1 MRFYTSVIQYGNRLL
16 VRGINKGRDV
26 QERLEFRP
34 TLWVPS
40 KNPNAKHRSL
50 MGQSLENIQ
59 FDSINDA
66 KDYIKKYSDVDN
78 FGIFGNTNFAYQ
90 YITEMFPGE
99 IDFDIREIRTL
110 SLDIETEAEYG
121 FPDVRNPQEA
131 ILLITLQDYVT
142 KKITT
147 FGAKHANPIKTKH
160 NYINC
165 RDEYDLLKRFLDFW
179 SSSYPHIIT
188 GWNIEFFDMP
198 YLFNRIK
205 RVLGE
210 DAAKQLSPWNI
221 ANEREVEK
229 YGKNQLA
236 VDIPGITAL
245 DYIDLYRKFTYSA
258 QESYKLDYIAKI
270 ELGREKLAYD
280 EYDSF
285 RNFYRNDWQKFVE
298 YNVVDTE
305 LVDQLEEKMKLIELV
320 LTMAYDA
327 KCNYIDIFSAVR
339 TWDCILYNHLWNK
352 NIIVHQRDT
361 SKHGRQIIGAYVK
374 EPRPG
379 KYDWVVSFDATSLY
393 PSIIMQYNLSPETMV
408 PGFNNISIEDLLDKK
423 YDLTN
428 LKKDQ
433 ICLTANGYNF
443 KTNKQ
448 GIFPEIVQKLFDDRQ
463 KYKKLMLEAQKQYE
477 LTKQPFHQ
485 NQIAKYNNFQMARKI
500 QLNSLFGAWGNE
512 FFRYYDDRIAEGI
525 TLTGQYIIRTV
536 GIELNRWLN
545 QICST
550 ENIDY
555 SFYSDTDSC
564 YVTLDPLVQKFYK
577 NLPKKKI
584 VDILDK
590 ICAEKIEAVL
600 DRACDD
606 LANYT
611 NAFDKKI
618 KFKREAIADRGIW
631 VAKKRYALNVY
642 NNEGVSY
649 TEPKLKVMGLEIVR
663 SSTPE
668 YARKALKTAV
678 SLALTKNE
686 ATLQKFISETESQY
700 RQLRPE
706 AIAFPRGV
714 NGLGEY
720 ADKAKIYRKG
730 TPMHVRASLLYN
742 HQLRIN
748 HLEKKYEFI
757 REGDKIKFLY
767 LKIPNNIGENCI
779 AFMGSIPPEF
789 ALQKFIDY
797 DTMFQKSF
805 LEPLNTILEG
815 MGWSAKPQASLAD
828 LFA

>member
-393 PSIIMQYNLSPETMV
+393 PSIIMQYNISPETMV

-618 KFKREAIADRGIW
+618 KFKREAIANRGI
-631 VAKKRYALNVY
+631 VTGKQIGRA
-642 NNEGVSY
+642 
-649 TEPKLKVMGLEIVR
+649 
-663 SSTPE
+663 
-668 YARKALKTAV
+668 
-678 SLALTKNE
+678 
-686 ATLQKFISETESQY
+686 
-700 RQLRPE
+700 
-706 AIAFPRGV
+706 
-714 NGLGEY
+714 
-720 ADKAKIYRKG
+720 
-730 TPMHVRASLLYN
+730 HV
-742 HQLRIN
+742 
-748 HLEKKYEFI
+748 
-757 REGDKIKFLY
+757 
-767 LKIPNNIGENCI
+767 
-779 AFMGSIPPEF
+779 
-789 ALQKFIDY
+789 
-797 DTMFQKSF
+797 
-805 LEPLNTILEG
+805 
-815 MGWSAKPQASLAD
+815 
-828 LFA
+828 

>member
-1 MRFYTSVIQYGNRLL
+1 MRFYTSVVQYGNRLL
-16 VRGINKGRDV
+16 VRGVNKGRNV
-26 QERLEFRP
+26 QERLEYKP

-40 KNPNAKHRSL
+40 KNQNAKHRSL
-50 MGQSLENIQ
+50 MGVPLESIR
-59 FDSINDA
+59 FDGINDA
-66 KDYIKKYSDVDN
+66 KQYIKQYSDVEN
-78 FGIFGNTNFAYQ
+78 FAIYGNTNFAYQ

-99 IDFDIREIRTL
+99 IDFDIREIRTF
-110 SLDIETEAEYG
+110 SLDIETEAENG

-131 ILLITLQDYVT
+131 ILLITLQDYAT

-147 FGAKHANPIKTKH
+147 FGAKHAEPIKTNH
-160 NYINC
+160 NYITC

-179 SSSYPHIIT
+179 SADYPHIVT
-188 GWNIEFFDMP
+188 GWNIEFFDLP
-198 YLFNRIK
+198 YLLSRIK

-210 DAAKQLSPWNI
+210 DAAKKLSPWGI
-221 ANEREVEK
+221 VNEREVEK
-229 YGKNQLA
+229 YNKSQLA
-236 VDIPGITAL
+236 VDWLGITAL
-245 DYIDLYRKFTYSA
+245 DYLDLYRKFTYSA
-258 QESYKLDYIAKI
+258 QESYKLDYIAKQ
-270 ELGREKLAYD
+270 ELGSEKLSYD

-285 RNFYRNDWQKFVE
+285 RDFYKNDWQKFVE

-305 LVDQLEEKMKLIELV
+305 LVDRLEEKMKLIELI

-327 KCNYIDIFSAVR
+327 KCNYADIFSAVR

-352 NIIVHQRDT
+352 NIVVHQRDT
-361 SKHGRQIIGAYVK
+361 SRKGRQIVGAYVK

-408 PGFNNISIEDLLDKK
+408 PGFLQTTIEELLNQKHDLH
-423 YDLTN
+423 N
-428 LKKDQ
+428 LKEDGL
-433 ICLTANGYNF
+433 CLTANGYNF
-443 KTNKQ
+443 KTDTQ
-448 GIFPEIVQKLFDDRQ
+448 GVFPEIVQKLFDDRQ
-463 KYKKLMLEAQKQYE
+463 KYKKQMIEAQKQYE

-485 NQIAKYNNFQMARKI
+485 NQIAKFNNFQMARKI

-525 TLTGQYIIRTV
+525 TLTGQYIIQTV
-536 GIELNRWLN
+536 GLELNRWLN
-545 QICST
+545 QICGT
-550 ENIDY
+550 KNIDY

-577 NLPKKKI
+577 DLPKEKI

-590 ICAEKIEAVL
+590 ICAEKIEKVL
-600 DRACDD
+600 NKACDQ
-606 LANYT
+606 LATYT
-611 NAFDKKI
+611 NAYEKKI
-618 KFKREAIADRGIW
+618 SFKREAIADRGIW

-642 NNEGVSY
+642 NNEGVNY
-649 TEPKLKVMGLEIVR
+649 AEPKLKVMGLEIVR

-668 YARKALKTAV
+668 FARKNLKKAV
-678 SLALTKNE
+678 SLALTKTE
-686 ATLQKFISETESQY
+686 ATLQKFIQEYEEEF

-720 ADKAKIYRKG
+720 SDAAKIYRKG

-742 HQLRIN
+742 HHLKARS
-748 HLEKKYEFI
+748 LEKKYELI

-767 LKIPNNIGENCI
+767 LKVPNHIGENCI
-779 AFMGSIPPEF
+779 AFIGSIPPEF
-789 ALQKFIDY
+789 ELQKYIDY
-797 DTMFQKSF
+797 DTMFQKAF

-815 MGWSAKPQASLAD
+815 MGWTAKPQASLEE